1 MDAPIPWQ
9 QFMKLPLRE
18 AGDTGDGQINQQ
30 TIAAIA
36 ARKAVLTGGYTSGAV
51 MSNDRAG
58 PLAPL
63 AYGASE

>member
-18 AGDTGDGQINQQ
+18 AGDTGDWQINQQ
-30 TIAAIA
+30 TIAAMA
-36 ARKAVLTGGYTSGAV
+36 ARKAVVTGGYISGAAI
-51 MSNDRAG
+51 SNDRAG

-63 AYGASE
+63 AHGASK